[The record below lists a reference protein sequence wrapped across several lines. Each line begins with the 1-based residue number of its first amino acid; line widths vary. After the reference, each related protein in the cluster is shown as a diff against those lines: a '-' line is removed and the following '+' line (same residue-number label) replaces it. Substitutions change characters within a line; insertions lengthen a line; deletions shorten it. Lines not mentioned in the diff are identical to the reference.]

1 MEHFALGKAVPRQSG
16 FTLIEMMVA
25 LAVFGLA
32 ALALVRLIGISVTTE
47 QQLGARTIGQI
58 TAQNLAVEWMTDPAP
73 PGLGKSAGTIVNGGM
88 PMRWQREVQKTA
100 DMGLVRIDVV
110 VVDQEG
116 KPQGRLTF
124 ARSAMSGTAL

>member
-1 MEHFALGKAVPRQSG
+1 MERSALDKLNSKQQG

-25 LAVFGLA
+25 LAVFVLA
-32 ALALVRLIGISVTTE
+32 ALALVRLIGISVMTE
-47 QQLGARTIGQI
+47 QQVGARTIGQI
-58 TAQNLAVEWMTDPAP
+58 TAQNLAVEWMTDPAAP
-73 PGLGKSAGTIVNGGM
+73 ALGKSAGTIVNAGM

-100 DMGLVRIDVV
+100 DAGLVRIDVV
-110 VVDQEG
+110 VVDQGG

>member
-1 MEHFALGKAVPRQSG
+1 MEHSALGKAVPGQSG

-25 LAVFGLA
+25 LAVFALA

-47 QQLGARTIGQI
+47 QQVGARTIGQI

-73 PGLGKSAGTIVNGGM
+73 PALGKSAGTIVNGGM

-100 DMGLVRIDVV
+100 DMGLVRIDVI

-116 KPQGRLTF
+116 NPQGRLTF